1 MDLVS
6 LVRLQRAS
14 RKVHDLAPEI
24 RRNQWNMHRFLLRWF
39 LDPKAFRRQMADN
52 DAIISGS
59 AALQFLDRAHY
70 PDSDLDVLF
79 TGAGMDW
86 PTDTKCYD
94 KLRNVGH
101 HLVAAEGY
109 TQYVAPGTTPI
120 DWART
125 TGKELWLG
133 YFHRTREPSTHA
145 KHEIT
150 AGYSM
155 LFDVFEFRRG
165 AERVQLVM

>member
-1 MDLVS
+1 MDPRTEYALKTSTS
-6 LVRLQRAS
+6 LKGSQCIPSFQTPGSVQHSCQVRRKRTKPLSVPHHRHLTRITPWRHGS
-14 RKVHDLAPEI
+14 RNA
-24 RRNQWNMHRFLLRWF
+24 
-39 LDPKAFRRQMADN
+39 
-52 DAIISGS
+52 
-59 AALQFLDRAHY
+59 
-70 PDSDLDVLF
+70 
-79 TGAGMDW
+79 GAGQTAEQQSDGSTR
-86 PTDTKCYD
+86 PS
-94 KLRNVGH
+94 LRNVGH

-165 AERVQLVM
+165 AERR